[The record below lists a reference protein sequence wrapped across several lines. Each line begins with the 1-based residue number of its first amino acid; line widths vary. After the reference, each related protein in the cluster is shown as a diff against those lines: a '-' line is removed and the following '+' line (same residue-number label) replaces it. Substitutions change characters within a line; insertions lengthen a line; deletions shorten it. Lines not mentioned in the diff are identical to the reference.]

1 MNTVHARFATQAV
14 HAGQHPDRET
24 GALVAPLYLTSTYV
38 FTPEKMERFLAGD
51 TAGMYTYGRCHNPTQ
66 SSFQDKVAAL
76 EGGGA
81 ALATGSGMAAIA
93 LAVLGTVH
101 SGDHLI
107 ACRTVYGG
115 TFALFSKILAE
126 LNIEVTYLQEMT
138 PGALDAACRPNTR
151 GVFLETVLNPT
162 MEVLDLDPVLAW
174 ARGRGLRSFVDNTFT
189 TPYLLRPLEHGAD
202 VVVHSTTKYLN
213 GHGDHVGGILVGD
226 AAYIEQVRSSVYM
239 EMGPVPSPFAC
250 WLGLRGLKT
259 LHLRMRAHC
268 DNAMI
273 LARWLER
280 HPKVEA
286 VSYPGLASHPQHELA
301 GRILSGGYGGM
312 LAFSVAGGL
321 AEALGVLNR
330 MQLATYAVSLGDLDT
345 LVEHPGTMTHGN
357 VDPAT
362 RARMGIPDN
371 LIRVSVGVEDPQD
384 LIDDFQQALAGL

>member
-1 MNTVHARFATQAV
+1 MHERHAKFATQAV

-24 GALVAPLYLTSTYV
+24 GALVEPLYLTSTYA

-51 TAGMYTYGRCHNPTQ
+51 TEGMFTYGRCHNPTQ
-66 SSFQDKVAAL
+66 SGFQEKVAAL
-76 EGGGA
+76 EGGAA

-126 LNIEVTYLQEMT
+126 LNIQVTYLQEMT
-138 PGALDAACRPNTR
+138 REALDAAQRPETR
-151 GVFLETVLNPT
+151 VVFLETVLNPT

-174 ARGRGLRSFVDNTFT
+174 AREQGLRTIVDNTFT
-189 TPYLLRPLEHGAD
+189 TPFLLRPLERGAD
-202 VVVHSTTKYLN
+202 VVIHSTTKYLN
-213 GHGDHVGGILVGD
+213 GHGDHVGGIIVGD
-226 AAYIEQVRSSVYM
+226 AAYIEQLRTSVYM

-268 DNAMI
+268 DNAMA
-273 LARWLER
+273 LATWLER
-280 HPKVEA
+280 HPKVVS
-286 VSYPGLASHPQHELA
+286 VSYPGLECHPQHRLA
-301 GRILSGGYGGM
+301 RRILSGGYGGM

-321 AEALGVLNR
+321 AEAQGVLNR
-330 MQLATYAVSLGDLDT
+330 VRLATYAVSLGDLDT

-357 VDPAT
+357 VDPET
-362 RARMGIPDN
+362 RAAMGIPDN
-371 LIRVSVGVEDPQD
+371 LIRVSVGVEDPGD
-384 LIDDFQQALAGL
+384 IIADFDQALAGL

>member
-66 SSFQDKVAAL
+66 SSFQDKVAVL
-76 EGGGA
+76 ERGGA

-162 MEVLDLDPVLAW
+162 MEVLDLDPVLGW
-174 ARGRGLRSFVDNTFT
+174 ARARGLRSFVDNTFT

-202 VVVHSTTKYLN
+202 VVVHSTTKYTSMATATTW
-213 GHGDHVGGILVGD
+213 
-226 AAYIEQVRSSVYM
+226 AASS
-239 EMGPVPSPFAC
+239 S
-250 WLGLRGLKT
+250 
-259 LHLRMRAHC
+259 
-268 DNAMI
+268 
-273 LARWLER
+273 
-280 HPKVEA
+280 
-286 VSYPGLASHPQHELA
+286 
-301 GRILSGGYGGM
+301 
-312 LAFSVAGGL
+312 
-321 AEALGVLNR
+321 
-330 MQLATYAVSLGDLDT
+330 
-345 LVEHPGTMTHGN
+345 
-357 VDPAT
+357 AT
-362 RARMGIPDN
+362 RPTSSRCAPASTWRWGRCRARS
-371 LIRVSVGVEDPQD
+371 R
-384 LIDDFQQALAGL
+384 AGSGCAASRPCTCACAPTATTP